1 MTNKIAIFLL
11 VLIAI
16 GLAIDFFYFDWF
28 NLVFLVRKLTD
39 LIEWM
44 AFWR

>member
-1 MTNKIAIFLL
+1 MTNKIAIGLGILILSGLGYDYFFQDLNGTLFLS
-11 VLIAI
+11 
-16 GLAIDFFYFDWF
+16 
-28 NLVFLVRKLTD
+28 RKLED